1 MYNDAYTAR
10 MLAIRLKPEM
20 EARLERM
27 AKKTGRTKTYYV
39 REAIEEHLAEL
50 ELAYLALSR
59 KKKPGKTYSA
69 AEAKRALGL

>member
-1 MYNDAYTAR
+1 

-50 ELAYLALSR
+50 ELAYQALEV

-69 AEAKRALGL
+69 EEMKRAVGL

>member
-1 MYNDAYTAR
+1 MFS
-10 MLAIRLKPEM
+10 LRLKPET
-20 EARLERM
+20 ESRLERL
-27 AKKTGRTKTYYV
+27 AKKTGRTKSSHV

-69 AEAKRALGL
+69 DEIKRALGL